1 MLINKLNHSG
11 ESRGNGYGDN
21 GFLIGRVYKQVVIGK
36 RQSNKKEM
44 QMKLN
49 KKHRPPKKLDEI

>member
-21 GFLIGRVYKQVVIGK
+21 GFLIGRVYK
-36 RQSNKKEM
+36 
-44 QMKLN
+44 
-49 KKHRPPKKLDEI
+49 